1 MSILFQT
8 TILIVY
14 LVSLSTQTNIG
25 HAWNNHHWDLEKETQ
40 QQQQQQQYLDDI
52 DRIDEH
58 NDDDNANDDDNQYLY
73 LFNLNR
79 QPSYSTNFR
88 RKVFSGPKINLPI
101 HMDEDTDNLQESV
114 SSLPPTDENTENIEY
129 LNPIWPNL
137 IYYRN
142 PLKKRDKTID
152 WLNDNTQL
160 IDNSMIVKK
169 MPENIKWSTPIQP
182 GNSKDLRKLRNLD
195 TFNTKQY
202 KHQGG
207 EKSDDT
213 HQEYSRSW
221 TNESDSKNSAV
232 NEQSERQG

>member
-25 HAWNNHHWDLEKETQ
+25 HSWNNHHWDLEKES
-40 QQQQQQQYLDDI
+40 QQQQYQDDI

-58 NDDDNANDDDNQYLY
+58 NDDNANDDDNQYLY

-101 HMDEDTDNLQESV
+101 DIDEDVDKLQESA
-114 SSLPPTDENTENIEY
+114 SSSSPPTDENIEY

-142 PLKKRDKTID
+142 PLKKRD
-152 WLNDNTQL
+152 WLNENTQL
-160 IDNSMIVKK
+160 TDNSMIVKK
-169 MPENIKWSTPIQP
+169 MPETIKWSTPIQP

-195 TFNTKQY
+195 TFNTEQD
-202 KHQGG
+202 KHRD
-207 EKSDDT
+207 EAKSDGT
-213 HQEYSRSW
+213 HQKHSRSW
-221 TNESDSKNSAV
+221 TNESESAV
-232 NEQSERQG
+232 NEQSERRG

>member
-25 HAWNNHHWDLEKETQ
+25 HSWNNHHWDLEKETQ
-40 QQQQQQQYLDDI
+40 QQQYQDDI

-58 NDDDNANDDDNQYLY
+58 NDDDDDDNANDDDNQYLY

-101 HMDEDTDNLQESV
+101 DIDEDVDKLQESA
-114 SSLPPTDENTENIEY
+114 SSSSSSSSSPPTDENIEY
-129 LNPIWPNL
+129 LNLIWPNL

-142 PLKKRDKTID
+142 PLKKRD
-152 WLNDNTQL
+152 WLNENTQL
-160 IDNSMIVKK
+160 TDNSLIVKK
-169 MPENIKWSTPIQP
+169 MPETIKWSTPIQP

-195 TFNTKQY
+195 TFNTEQY
-202 KHQGG
+202 KHRD
-207 EKSDDT
+207 EAKSDGT
-213 HQEYSRSW
+213 HQKHSRSW
-221 TNESDSKNSAV
+221 TNESESAV
-232 NEQSERQG
+232 NEQSERQGLYNL